1 VNFCVLANKVTW
13 AVREGREK
21 KEKPTLALASS
32 LADQS
37 KLNYLNVF
45 GACIFWYS
53 FLSHYGTHLLFPEGT
68 VSLFFFFLIFFFYS
82 PPAPPFLESPETM
95 SSTLNS
101 MQEASMAVLNVWTLT
116 AFGSQTPYCFM
127 STISP
132 LRPSTPQVLLPSVA
146 CFAWRKIREPFER
159 PDQKRK

>member
-1 VNFCVLANKVTW
+1 MNFCVLANKVTW

-68 VSLFFFFLIFFFYS
+68 VSLFSFSSFSFSPHLLLCFFFINVMGEPAEKSLWLASEAGHTDTVLSLLRGPSRDSMLNWANWVSHPNS
-82 PPAPPFLESPETM
+82 PSR
-95 SSTLNS
+95 
-101 MQEASMAVLNVWTLT
+101 
-116 AFGSQTPYCFM
+116 C
-127 STISP
+127 
-132 LRPSTPQVLLPSVA
+132 LPRRS
-146 CFAWRKIREPFER
+146 C
-159 PDQKRK
+159 

>member
-1 VNFCVLANKVTW
+1 MNFCVLANKVTW

-68 VSLFFFFLIFFFYS
+68 VSLFFFFFFPFHFLPFPLSLFIHRQSVRTQKEANQEDPNLFVSKKLLFFFFSFSFVRFFIFFSFCNFLLFFFFLI
-82 PPAPPFLESPETM
+82 PPADLPPQWPPRRS
-95 SSTLNS
+95 
-101 MQEASMAVLNVWTLT
+101 
-116 AFGSQTPYCFM
+116 
-127 STISP
+127 
-132 LRPSTPQVLLPSVA
+132 R
-146 CFAWRKIREPFER
+146 RR
-159 PDQKRK
+159 